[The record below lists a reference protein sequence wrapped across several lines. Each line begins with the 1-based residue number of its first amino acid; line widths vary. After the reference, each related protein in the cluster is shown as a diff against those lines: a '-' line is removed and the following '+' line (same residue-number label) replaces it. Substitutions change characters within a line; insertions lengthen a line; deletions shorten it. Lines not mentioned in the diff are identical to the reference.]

1 MIIDTRIPSPI
12 ELKLSRVPRVFLLN
26 AMSAPDAASARS
38 FTIRA
43 QESKGIKFSKRI
55 TCEKDSTA
63 ECKLVISHAGGGS
76 LAVMGFQVILTNLEA
91 VGGLEP
97 KLSFAL
103 SLCGVLVR

>member
-1 MIIDTRIPSPI
+1 
-12 ELKLSRVPRVFLLN
+12 
-26 AMSAPDAASARS
+26 MSAPDAASTRS

-43 QESKGIKFSKRI
+43 HDSKIINLDNKI
-55 TCEKDSTA
+55 VYEDDSTA
-63 ECKLVISHAGGGS
+63 ECKLVISHASGGS